1 MINNK
6 FISGLIALIMSAI
19 TTISCAR
26 SDEPQLIDPVETI
39 VSGNGAYIINEGNFR
54 MGNGSLSYY
63 SYDSSKIHNDIFRK
77 MTGRPL
83 GDVPNS
89 MQIYGDKAYIVVNNS
104 GTIEVVEKNTMK
116 SVSTISD
123 LNSPRN
129 ISIVNSN
136 KAYVTS
142 MYSDSVTILNLID
155 YTISGYINIKKSS
168 ESVVIAGNKAFV
180 ASWIGGNKVMVINTD
195 YDSVTDS
202 ITVAKEP
209 ESMELDKN
217 NTLWV
222 LCNGGWNR
230 KNFAELIGIDIQTL
244 VINKKLVFPD
254 LTDSPSCLKTDGD
267 GDTLYYLEDGVRRLG
282 TDNPV
287 LPEGTLIE
295 EGTRLF
301 YKLGINPV
309 SGEIIVTDAVD
320 YQQNGYVLR
329 YKRNGQPIS
338 SSLAGII
345 PGSIC
350 FKVQPS
356 PVIE

>member
-1 MINNK
+1 MKINKSNT
-6 FISGLIALIMSAI
+6 GLITLILSAV
-19 TTISCAR
+19 TFFSCTR
-26 SDEPQLIDPVETI
+26 PDDRELIDSVESI
-39 VSGNGAYIINEGNFR
+39 VSGNGVFIINEGNFR

-77 MTGRPL
+77 ISGRPL

-89 MQIYGDKAYIVVNNS
+89 MQIYGEKAYIVVNNS
-104 GTIEVVEKNTMK
+104 GTIEVVEKNTLK
-116 SVSTISD
+116 SLNTIDD

-129 ISIVNSN
+129 ISIISSN

-142 MYSDSVTILNLID
+142 MYSDSVTILNLTD
-155 YTISGYINIKKSS
+155 YTISGYINIRRSS
-168 ESVVIAGNKAFV
+168 ESAVVAGNKAFI
-180 ASWIGGNKVMVINTD
+180 ANWIGGNEIIVINTD
-195 YDSVTDS
+195 NDRVIDS
-202 ITVAKEP
+202 ISVGKEP

-217 NTLWV
+217 NTLWI

-230 KNFAELIGIDIQTL
+230 QNFAELIGIDIQTFKT
-244 VINKKLVFPD
+244 NKRLVFPS
-254 LTDSPSCLKTDGD
+254 LTNSPSCLKINGE
-267 GDTLYYLEDGVRRLG
+267 GDTLYFLEKGVRRLG
-282 TDNPV
+282 IDDSV
-287 LPEGTLIE
+287 LPPGSLIE
-295 EGTRLF
+295 EGTHFF

-329 YKRNGQPIS
+329 YKRSGQLIS

-345 PGSIC
+345 PGSVC
-350 FKVQPS
+350 FKVQPN